1 MTCMS
6 TTPTQR
12 FGRILRILSV
22 LRHRQEPGWV
32 LLPQAASSSCR
43 TATREMVGSTMKNP
57 VSLNSSLLTVST
69 MKNPVSLNSS
79 LLTVWL
85 QAAPRTSFLS
95 TSPLA
100 SGLQWPWRRARS
112 PRPGCPRQ
120 PSSQD
125 RSNNYLLTHA
135 DLEGASDAG
144 TVLLLRT
151 CSFTSMQGARTW
163 TAL

>member
-43 TATREMVGSTMKNP
+43 TATREMVG
-57 VSLNSSLLTVST
+57 ST